1 MARTPAKIVK
11 KDSSSNENV
20 IQAQQKGKEA
30 SPPASIADSTA
41 STDTA
46 DTNIE
51 GNEVTKN
58 NNGGS
63 KAAKSAK
70 TTRATKGTG
79 AKAGTVKDKKKNAN
93 RPELASSSRW
103 HAFSAR

>member
-20 IQAQQKGKEA
+20 IQAQQQKGKEA
-30 SPPASIADSTA
+30 SPPASIADSTD

-70 TTRATKGTG
+70 SILRQ
-79 AKAGTVKDKKKNAN
+79 
-93 RPELASSSRW
+93 
-103 HAFSAR
+103 